1 MSQVSI
7 IIPVYNTEKYLRQC
21 LESVINQTFKDI
33 EIIVVN
39 DCSKDNCLTIIKEY
53 QLKDNRIILINLK
66 NNVGLGFARNE
77 GIKIAKGNYI
87 VFIDSDDW
95 VKKDYIE
102 TLFNSIEK
110 YNLDVF
116 ATSFCLYDNKSTQT
130 KIYKYSQF
138 VTNCKNY
145 DILLLT
151 PSRICTPWARIY
163 KKNFLIKNN
172 IFFLLKSKEDSLF
185 FYELILSRPKIL
197 FANIPMYFYRT
208 NLKNSLT
215 GNYYFTIHALIK
227 LLKNIKILLIE
238 KNLFKKYFKT
248 FYIYSFLYIAYELT
262 ITKFSN
268 KKIQATLL
276 IINKYLNKNTICSNL
291 FDKIIIFAFCFFLH
305 HAIFYKITA
314 KILRHIKRFIQ
325 LFLLH

>member
-1 MSQVSI
+1 MPKISI
-7 IIPVYNTEKYLRQC
+7 IIHVYNVEKYLKQC
-21 LESVINQTFKDI
+21 LESVIHQTFKDI
-33 EIIVVN
+33 EIIIVN
-39 DCSKDNCLTIIKEY
+39 DCSKDNSLSIIKEY
-53 QLKDNRIILINLK
+53 QLKDNRIILIDLK
-66 NNVGLGFARNE
+66 NNVGLGFARNK

-95 VKKDYIE
+95 VKNDYIE
-102 TLFNSIEK
+102 ILFNNIEK
-110 YNLDVF
+110 YNLDIF
-116 ATSFCLYDNKSTQT
+116 ATNFYLYDNETNKTT
-130 KIYKYSQF
+130 TYKYSQF

-151 PSRICTPWARIY
+151 PSRICAPWARIY
-163 KKNFLIKNN
+163 KKDFLIKNN
-172 IFFLLKSKEDSLF
+172 IFFLLKNKEDSLF

-227 LLKNIKILLIE
+227 LLKNIKILLIK

-276 IINKYLNKNTICSNL
+276 IINKHLNKNVICSNL
-291 FDKIIIFAFCFFLH
+291 SDKVIIFIFSFFLH

-314 KILRHIKRFIQ
+314 KILRFIKRIIQ
-325 LFLLH
+325 P